1 MHMDSTRSISLRR
14 IMAGHYFLYF
24 GVMGIFLPYFNLYC
38 FHLGFD
44 GFQIGLL
51 SAIRSM
57 SMSFFPILWSMAADR
72 FQIRRGIFILC
83 TFSASII
90 WTAYLFTADFRMI
103 LTISI
108 LYGVFYSPMIS
119 FMEAFT
125 MDILGKEKSSY
136 GKVRA
141 WGTIAFVI
149 ISGGMGKLI
158 DLYSV
163 HLTVVMVLAGSLV
176 QAVLS
181 PAVPRISGNSRKYG
195 NPDFLLKVRPLVFL
209 FCAFLMLVSH
219 GTYYGF
225 FSIHLETLG
234 YSKTFIGLAWAL
246 ASAVEVGVMMNSARI
261 FKRFAIEDVVLFSFG
276 AAVLRWFILSKA
288 HSPWLIL
295 ASQGLHAI
303 TYGTFHIATILN
315 MDRMSPDESKTL
327 GQSVNNAITYGLGMT
342 AGFFLSAYLYEK
354 TGSFKLFAIS
364 GLIALAG
371 GVIFEFN
378 QMILRRGKKTA

>member
-1 MHMDSTRSISLRR
+1 MHSASAVSQRQ
-14 IMAGHYFLYF
+14 IMAAHYFLYF

-44 GFQIGLL
+44 GFQIGVL
-51 SAIRSM
+51 SAMRSM
-57 SMSFFPILWSMAADR
+57 SMVLFPVFWSIAADR
-72 FQIRRGIFILC
+72 FHARRGIFVVC
-83 TFSASII
+83 SFSAAII
-90 WTAYLFTADFRMI
+90 WTSYLFTEDFHMI

-108 LYGVFYSPMIS
+108 LYGIFYSPMIS

-125 MDILGKEKSSY
+125 MDILDKDKSSY

-149 ISGGMGKLI
+149 ISGGMGKMT

-163 HLTVVMVLAGSLV
+163 HLIVIMILAGSV
-176 QAVLS
+176 MQAILS
-181 PAVPRISGNSRKYG
+181 PAVPRISGSSRRYG
-195 NPDFLLKVRPLVFL
+195 KPDFLLKARPMIFL
-209 FCAFLMLVSH
+209 FCSFLMLVSH

-246 ASAVEVGVMMNSARI
+246 ASVMEVGVMMNSPRI
-261 FKRFAIEDVVLFSFG
+261 FKRFAIEEVLLFSFG
-276 AAVLRWFILSKA
+276 AAVLRWFILSETQ
-288 HSPWLIL
+288 SGWIIL

-303 TYGTFHIATILN
+303 TYGTFHISCILN
-315 MDRMSPDESKTL
+315 MDRMSPEESKTL

-354 TGSFKLFAIS
+354 TGSFKLFALS

-371 GVIFEFN
+371 GVIF
-378 QMILRRGKKTA
+378 QCSRMILHGDVKKQ